1 MMSLVTA
8 LTSESAVA
16 LLTPCIFN
24 ALHDETPEV
33 QVAVL
38 ESLARVAPVL
48 SNVEV
53 RPAPASSVCV
63 LARAPATSNNAHPFR
78 SSFLRR
84 L

>member
-1 MMSLVTA
+1 MTLVTA
-8 LTSESAVA
+8 LTSESSVA
-16 LLTPCIFN
+16 LLTPRIFN

-53 RPAPASSVCV
+53 RPRFASC
-63 LARAPATSNNAHPFR
+63 ARVRSQHPYKVYPPPPPFC
-78 SSFLRR
+78 RR